1 MKIGILGAGHIA
13 CKMAQTING
22 MKSPE
27 YQLYAV
33 GASSYEK
40 AEAFAKEYNIPKI
53 YGSYEELAK
62 DDNIDLI
69 YVATIHTMH
78 FEHTMLCLDNGRNVL
93 VEKPFAVNANQAE
106 ILFKKAEEKNL
117 LISEAIWTRYM
128 PSGKFLCSLK
138 DSGIIG
144 DIKSVQATIGYPL
157 TNKHRLISPECAGGA
172 LLDVGI
178 YAIHFAMMVFGNDFT
193 SCTGECFKLES
204 GVDGVDSITMKWKN
218 GIATLHAT
226 MLSET
231 GNAGYI
237 FGSKGY
243 LKIDNINNPKIIK
256 RFDNENKEVETYDF
270 SDQITGFEYEVK
282 SCCDAIKE
290 GKTEC
295 QDAPHS
301 LTVTVNKAMDSLLNS
316 WGIFYPLKEN

>member
-13 CKMAQTING
+13 CKMAQTINA
-22 MKSPE
+22 MKSPD

-33 GASSYEK
+33 GASSCEK
-40 AEAFAKEYNIPKI
+40 AKAFAEEYNIPKA
-53 YGSYEELAK
+53 YGSYEELAQ
-62 DDNIDLI
+62 DENIDLI

-78 FEHTMLCLDNGRNVL
+78 FQHAMLCLENGRNVL

-106 ILFKKAEEKNL
+106 ILFKTAEEKNL

-128 PSGKFLCSLK
+128 PSGKFLCSIK
-138 DSGIIG
+138 NSGIIG
-144 DIKSVQATIGYPL
+144 EVTSIQATIGYPL
-157 TNKHRLISPECAGGA
+157 THKQRLINPQCAGGA

-178 YAIHFAMMVFGNDFT
+178 YAIHLAMMVFGNDFT
-193 SCTGECFKLES
+193 SCKGECYKLES
-204 GVDGVDSITMKWKN
+204 GVDGVDSITMKWEN

-226 MLSET
+226 MMSET

-256 RFDNENKEVETYDF
+256 RFDNDNKEVEIYDF
-270 SDQITGFEYEVK
+270 SNQITGFEYEVK

-301 LTVTVNKAMDSLLNS
+301 LTLKVNETMDALLNS
-316 WGIFYPLKEN
+316 WGIFYPLNEN